1 MDTKDLTVIWN
12 QCLAL
17 IEEECTTLAFNTW
30 IKTLLPVSYDAGVL
44 VFATDNEINKNLIIK
59 RYASLIKQSFKE
71 ITGEYPELDILIKSQ
86 MEKKEKVKRDPQSKY
101 NKYTF
106 ENFVVGGSNKMAH
119 AVCAAVAESY
129 SEEPGNPP
137 MYNPLFLYGGVG
149 LGKTHLIH
157 AIKNYI
163 NDNNPNIKIA
173 LVTSENFTN
182 ELVEAIRE
190 SKPFEFRE
198 KYRKMDVLLIDDIQ
212 FIAGKKSIEEE
223 FFNTFNVLHEANKQ
237 IVITSD
243 RPPEEIKTL
252 EERLISRFKWGLQ
265 CDIQPPDFD
274 TKLAILK
281 NKAKEMNLAMDDNVL
296 YYICESVKSNIRELE
311 GALNRIAAYKNL
323 VNREISLEL
332 AEEALKDY
340 GIKDVNNLTPEYI
353 VEQCAKFY
361 KVSPTDL
368 YSDNRKKEI
377 SNARKVTMFVI
388 REILGMSFPKIGY
401 LFGKDHSTAMYAI
414 KSIDEKISKDPV
426 MKLSINDLIKDIKNV
441 QE

>member
-1 MDTKDLTVIWN
+1 MDTKELNSIWEN
-12 QCLAL
+12 CLNL
-17 IEEECTTLAFNTW
+17 IEEECTPLAFNTW
-30 IKTLLPVSYDAGVL
+30 IKTLSPVKYENGVF
-44 VFATDNEINKNLIIK
+44 VVTTDNEVNKNFITK
-59 RYASLIKQSFKE
+59 RYESLIKQSFNVV
-71 ITGEYPELDILIKSQ
+71 TGKYPEMKILIKSQ
-86 MEKKEKVKRDPQSKY
+86 LENEKEVKRDPQNKY
-101 NKYTF
+101 EKYTF
-106 ENFVVGGSNKMAH
+106 ENFVVGGSNRMAH
-119 AVCAAVAESY
+119 AVCAAVAE
-129 SEEPGNPP
+129 EPGTVP

-163 NDNNPNIKIA
+163 NENNPDIKIA

-190 SKPFEFRE
+190 NKPFEFRE

-281 NKAKEMNLAMDDNVL
+281 NKSKEINLSIDDKIL
-296 YYICESVKSNIRELE
+296 YRICESVNSNIRELE
-311 GALNRIAAYKNL
+311 GALNRIAAYKSL
-323 VNREISLEL
+323 VNKEITLEL
-332 AEEALKDY
+332 AEEALKEY
-340 GIKDVNNLTPEYI
+340 GQRDKSEITPEFI
-353 VEQCAKFY
+353 VEHCAKAFN
-361 KVSPTDL
+361 VPVDEL

-377 SNARKVTMFVI
+377 SNARKTTMFII
-388 REILGMSFPKIGY
+388 REILGMSFPKIGS

-414 KSIDEKISKDPV
+414 KSVESQISKDLV
-426 MKLSINDLIKDIKNV
+426 TKMNINEIMKDIKN
-441 QE
+441 EHN

>member
-1 MDTKDLTVIWN
+1 MDTNELIDIWKN
-12 QCLAL
+12 CLIL
-17 IEEECTTLAFNTW
+17 IEEECTALAFNTW
-30 IKTLLPVSYDAGVL
+30 IKTLTPVSYKNDVL
-44 VFATDNEINKNLIIK
+44 VLSTDNEINRSLIAK
-59 RYASLIKQSFKE
+59 RYSALIKQSFKE
-71 ITGEYPELDILIKSQ
+71 ITGELPEMEIVIKSQ
-86 MEKKEKVKRDPQSKY
+86 VSEEKEIKRDPQSKY
-101 NKYTF
+101 EKYTF
-106 ENFVVGGSNKMAH
+106 DNFVVGGSNKMAH
-119 AVCAAVAESY
+119 AVCAAVAD
-129 SEEPGNPP
+129 EPGTVP

-163 NDNNPNIKIA
+163 NENNPEIKIA

-190 SKPFEFRE
+190 NKPFEFRE

-281 NKAKEMNLAMDDNVL
+281 NKAKEMNLVIDDQIFYL
-296 YYICESVKSNIRELE
+296 ICENVKSNIRELE
-311 GALNRIAAYKNL
+311 GALNRIAAYKSL
-323 VNREISLEL
+323 VNREITLEL
-332 AEEALKDY
+332 AEEALKEY
-340 GIKDVNNLTPEYI
+340 GPRDNSSITTDYI
-353 VEQCAKFY
+353 VEHCAKFY
-361 KVSPTDL
+361 NVTPEDL
-368 YSDNRKKEI
+368 KSDNRKKEI

-388 REILGMSFPKIGY
+388 REILGMSFPKIGAI
-401 LFGKDHSTAMYAI
+401 FGKDHSTAMYSI
-414 KSIDEKISKDPV
+414 KSIEEKISVDPV
-426 MKLSINDLIKDIKNV
+426 LKVTINDIIKDIKNDPLN
-441 QE
+441 

>member
-1 MDTKDLTVIWN
+1 MDNKELSVIWN
-12 QCLAL
+12 SCLAL
-17 IEEECTTLAFNTW
+17 IEEECTPLAFNTW
-30 IKTLLPVSYDAGVL
+30 IKKIIPVSLQNNVFT
-44 VFATDNEINKNLIIK
+44 FATDNEINKNLIAK
-59 RYASLIKQSFKE
+59 RYAPLIAQSLKE
-71 ITGEYPELDILIKSQ
+71 VTGEYPQVEILVKSQ
-86 MEKKEKVKRDPQSKY
+86 IDDEKQIKREPKSKY
-101 NKYTF
+101 DKYTF
-106 ENFVVGGSNKMAH
+106 DNFVVGGSNRMAH
-119 AVCAAVAESY
+119 AVCAAVAED
-129 SEEPGNPP
+129 PGAVP

-163 NDNNPNIKIA
+163 NDNNPEIKIA

-190 SKPFEFRE
+190 NRPAEFRE

-281 NKAKEMNLAMDDNVL
+281 NKSKEMNLTIDDQVL
-296 YYICESVKSNIRELE
+296 YHICECIKSNVRELE
-311 GALNRIAAYKNL
+311 GALNRIAAY
-323 VNREISLEL
+323 RSLLNKDVTVDL

-340 GIKDVNNLTPEYI
+340 GPRDISEITPELI
-353 VEQCAKFY
+353 VAHCAKFY
-361 KVSPTDL
+361 NFTPNEL

-377 SNARKVTMFVI
+377 STARKITMFVI
-388 REILGMSFPKIGY
+388 REILGMSFPKIGAM
-401 LFGKDHSTAMYAI
+401 FGKDHSTAMYAI
-414 KSIDEKISKDPV
+414 KSVEEKMSKDPV
-426 MKLSINDLIKDIKNV
+426 MKVNINELIRDIKN
-441 QE
+441 ESSPY